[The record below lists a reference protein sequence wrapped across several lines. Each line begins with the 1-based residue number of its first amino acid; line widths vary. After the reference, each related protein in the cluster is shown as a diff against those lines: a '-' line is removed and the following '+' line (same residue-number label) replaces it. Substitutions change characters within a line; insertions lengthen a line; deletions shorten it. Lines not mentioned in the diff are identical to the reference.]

1 MLLFKCNIPVI
12 PHLQIFKYSFLNL
25 ELCVKFC
32 SYWNKEIKY
41 HICCTMS
48 TIDSLMNQFERQ
60 KEPPF
65 FRDIRNLMTPNNTL
79 NIMEITLAQ
88 GTVENPKSH
97 ALQWLRK
104 KRRIKCNKVGGYIV
118 WYNFN
123 FFRTESTVRDRF
135 LYALAATYLP
145 CLATNSF
152 FKILKIKFK

>member
-1 MLLFKCNIPVI
+1 MCKILFVLKQGDQIPYLLHNVNNRFFNESIPVTKRTT
-12 PHLQIFKYSFLNL
+12 IF
-25 ELCVKFC
+25 
-32 SYWNKEIKY
+32 
-41 HICCTMS
+41 T
-48 TIDSLMNQFERQ
+48 
-60 KEPPF
+60 
-65 FRDIRNLMTPNNTL
+65 DIRNLMTPNNTL
-79 NIMEITLAQ
+79 NIMEITLVQ
-88 GTVENPKSH
+88 GTVENPKNH

-135 LYALAATYLP
+135 LYALPATYLP

>member
-1 MLLFKCNIPVI
+1 MCKILFVLKQGDQIPYLLHSVNNRFFNESISVTKRTT
-12 PHLQIFKYSFLNL
+12 IF
-25 ELCVKFC
+25 
-32 SYWNKEIKY
+32 
-41 HICCTMS
+41 T
-48 TIDSLMNQFERQ
+48 
-60 KEPPF
+60 
-65 FRDIRNLMTPNNTL
+65 DIRNLMTPNNTL
-79 NIMEITLAQ
+79 NIMEITLVQ
-88 GTVENPKSH
+88 RTVENPKNH
-97 ALQWLRK
+97 ASQWLRK